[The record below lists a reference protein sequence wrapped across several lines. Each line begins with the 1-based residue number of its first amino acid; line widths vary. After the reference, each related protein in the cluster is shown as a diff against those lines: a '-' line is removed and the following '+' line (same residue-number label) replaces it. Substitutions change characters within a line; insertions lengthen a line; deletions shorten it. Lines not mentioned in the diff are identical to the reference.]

1 MSKRA
6 QTRIE
11 QENKKSRQRLI
22 SIAVITA
29 VVLIVVT
36 LIIRQSNR
44 DAVEIVSVDQVVPAY
59 VDGRALGSVDAPVLV
74 QNFSNFPCPH
84 CRTLA
89 TDAALLIES
98 NFVESG
104 LVRYEYHYA
113 TFGQSVGRFAAEAAE
128 CANQQGV
135 FWPYHDILYANQT
148 GARDQYSERRLLAF
162 AEDLDLDGRQ
172 FHSCLNDGKSSAVVQ
187 QDAELA
193 ADMGVNAT
201 PTMFINGEKVE
212 GAMPFEVYKEIIE
225 QKLEKTQ

>member
-6 QTRIE
+6 QTRAE
-11 QENKKSRQRLI
+11 QENSKRRQRFI
-22 SIAVITA
+22 SIGVITA
-29 VVLIVVT
+29 AVLIVVT

-44 DAVEIVSVDQVVPAY
+44 DAVEIASVDQEMPAY
-59 VDGRALGSVDAPVLV
+59 ADGRALGSVDAPVLV
-74 QNFSNFPCPH
+74 QSFSNFPCPH

-89 TDAALLIES
+89 TGAALLIAS

-113 TFGQSVGRFAAEAAE
+113 TFDKSVGKFAAEAAE

-148 GARDQYSERRLLAF
+148 GARDQYSESRLIAF
-162 AEDLDLDGRQ
+162 AEDLDLDGRE
-172 FHSCLNDGKSSAVVQ
+172 FRSCLNDGKSSAVVK

-201 PTMFINGEKVE
+201 PTIFINGEKVE
-212 GAMPFEVYKEIIE
+212 GSMPFEVYKEIIE
-225 QKLEKTQ
+225 QKLE

>member
-6 QTRIE
+6 QTRVE
-11 QENKKSRQRLI
+11 QEKNKRRQRFILI
-22 SIAVITA
+22 GVITA
-29 VVLIVVT
+29 AMLIVVT

-44 DAVEIVSVDQVVPAY
+44 DAVEIASVDQEMPAY
-59 VDGRALGSVDAPVLV
+59 ADGRALGSVDAPVLV
-74 QNFSNFPCPH
+74 QNFSNFPCSH

-89 TDAALLIES
+89 TGAALLIES

-113 TFGQSVGRFAAEAAE
+113 TFDQSVGRFAAEAAE

-148 GARDQYSERRLLAF
+148 GARDQYSESRLIAF
-162 AEDLDLDGRQ
+162 AEDLDLDGRE
-172 FHSCLNDGKSSAVVQ
+172 FRSCLNDGKSSAVVK

-201 PTMFINGEKVE
+201 PTIFINGEKVE
-212 GAMPFEVYKEIIE
+212 GSMPFEVYKEIIE
-225 QKLEKTQ
+225 QKLE

>member
-6 QTRIE
+6 QTRVE
-11 QENKKSRQRLI
+11 QEKSKRRQRFILI
-22 SIAVITA
+22 GVITA
-29 VVLIVVT
+29 AVLIVVT

-44 DAVEIVSVDQVVPAY
+44 DAVEIASVDQEMPAY
-59 VDGRALGSVDAPVLV
+59 ADGRALGSVDAPVLV

-89 TDAALLIES
+89 TGAALLIES

-113 TFGQSVGRFAAEAAE
+113 TFDQSVGRFAAEAAE

-148 GARDQYSERRLLAF
+148 GARDQYSESRLIAF
-162 AEDLDLDGRQ
+162 AEDLDLDGRE
-172 FHSCLNDGKSSAVVQ
+172 FRSCLNDGKSSAVVK

-201 PTMFINGEKVE
+201 PTIFINGEKVE
-212 GAMPFEVYKEIIE
+212 GSMPFEVYKEIIE
-225 QKLEKTQ
+225 QKLE